1 MKNLI
6 DSKIE
11 IKEKIKKNKDLL
23 IFILFIT
30 MIASVYFY
38 QKNKE
43 IKEYCANFAL
53 RKGNNYYSSYKDC
66 VQFIK
71 EIGGIDNLEKIR
83 NK

>member
-1 MKNLI
+1 
-6 DSKIE
+6 
-11 IKEKIKKNKDLL
+11 
-23 IFILFIT
+23 